1 MLIPF
6 TVYVEVT
13 AVALGTACVGL
24 SVDEPLPDKF
34 SNIPGKTIGLININL
49 VGTNIPFGPT
59 TVNVNVGT
67 GDHYVILGIQFPG
80 ELHFETY
87 RLKLQ
92 GVGTVVDRTFGW
104 TEPVQYVYIA
114 FSVDKDGRTSIISTG
129 VIAPGGSP
137 IANPGGGSL
146 FGGDI
151 GEAMSKVMSS
161 MMEMMMPLMVMSMT
175 MNLMVGMIYSLMQG
189 FGAVGA

>member
-67 GDHYVILGIQFPG
+67 GDHYVILGIQFPSPS
-80 ELHFETY
+80 FSSY

-92 GVGTVVDRTFGW
+92 GVGTVVDRTFGLA
-104 TEPVQYVYIA
+104 EPVQYVYIA
-114 FSVDKDGRTSIISTG
+114 FNVGKDGRTSIISTG

-151 GEAMSKVMSS
+151 GEAMAKVMSS
-161 MMEMMMPLMVMSMT
+161 MMEMMIPLMTISMT